1 MAKASNPRFH
11 LHFNAVFGSLPV
23 PVSVTD
29 SKDRKIVWVNKATL
43 DLYGLKRSRMI
54 GHTPAEV
61 FVTDTDQRQQSRA
74 IQGFWNEL
82 ERNGTAMG
90 RFNNTRAD
98 GTPTHVSVVAFRMR
112 IGRRNLDV
120 GIATVVELDQISMNL
135 VNRGL
140 GGQFDFHAFLETAMK
155 NPKVRG
161 LLMEHLENV
170 PPKNSTAYG
179 TSKNR
184 VKSVGRAWERLARGT
199 RRCVSKPCPRMSVK
213 QLKHFCSI
221 NAETIIKRLKSQQP
235 ERGDKNPVAAQPTPP
250 RPIMGGSPRAE
261 QRSNR

>member
-1 MAKASNPRFH
+1 MAKASNPRFL
-11 LHFNAVFGSLPV
+11 LHFNAVFGSLPI

-29 SKDRKIVWVNKATL
+29 STDRKIVWVNKATL

-61 FVTDTDQRQQSRA
+61 FVTDTDQRQQTRA
-74 IQGFWNEL
+74 IQAFWDEL
-82 ERNGTAMG
+82 KRNGTATG

-98 GTPTHVSVVAFRMR
+98 GTPTHVSVVAFRIR
-112 IGRRNLDV
+112 IGRRDLDV
-120 GIATVVELDQISMNL
+120 GIAHLLEVDQVSMNL

-140 GGQFDFHAFLETAMK
+140 GGQFDFDAFLQTAVK
-155 NPKVRG
+155 NPKVGG
-161 LLMEHLENV
+161 LLMEHLQNV

-179 TSKNR
+179 TSKNPP
-184 VKSVGRAWERLARGT
+184 KSVGRAWERLVRGT
-199 RRCVSKPCPRMSVK
+199 HRYLSKPCPQMSVK

-235 ERGDKNPVAAQPTPP
+235 ERGEKSPAAAKPTPP
-250 RPIMGGSPRAE
+250 RPKGTVRQG
-261 QRSNR
+261 QRSNC